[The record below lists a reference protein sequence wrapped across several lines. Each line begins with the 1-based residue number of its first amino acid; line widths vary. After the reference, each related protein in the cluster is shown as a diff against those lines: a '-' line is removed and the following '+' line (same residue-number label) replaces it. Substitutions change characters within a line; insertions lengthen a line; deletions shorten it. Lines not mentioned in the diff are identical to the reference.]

1 MNRSRAIF
9 FGLQTLLMLAAPATA
24 DVVLNGVTDAQASN
38 IRAFLSLADLECDA
52 PPWLVRWQARQADAE
67 IASSLEAL
75 GYYGARIVDSLEFP
89 TDACW
94 RASFQITPGEP
105 VIVRAVDIT
114 VDDPLAKE
122 PSIADL
128 VAKAG
133 KLKDKPLNHAQYDDV
148 KRGLLEAAQAM
159 GYFGAAFRVSAV
171 RVEPDALR
179 VSVTLDLAGGTRYT
193 FGDIEIVGDFLNRR
207 LIDAYIPFHTG
218 EPYDA
223 ALVARLRRNLADSG
237 YFGRSF
243 VTADADAAVDHAV
256 PIRIELYPRPRAWAY
271 SFGVGYATD
280 TGPRVR
286 ADARNDLVNYSG
298 HRASV
303 TSVLSTERSSLD
315 LQYRIPHLS
324 PLDDWFIFDAGL
336 AHLESTT
343 STSDIERIGARHTY
357 QQRAWVETD
366 FVDLTY
372 EDFEIAGENG
382 HSRLVLLGTTWTLLR
397 REQANRLAEGYRV
410 DVTLR
415 GAAQALGSDTDVAQV
430 ITTGKLIQP
439 VADAVRLIM
448 RTTVGWT
455 WKDKFADLPPS
466 IRFFAGG
473 DASIRGYT
481 FQSVGPERD
490 GNVIGGSRLL
500 TGSLE
505 LDYAFRPQWS
515 VAAFVDSG
523 SAYDDEPTFFTGVGM
538 GIRWYSPVGPVRVD
552 VAHPLDDP
560 SRQWRLYITIGPD
573 L

>member
-1 MNRSRAIF
+1 VNRSRAIF
-9 FGLQTLLMLAAPATA
+9 FGLQMLTTFAAPAA
-24 DVVLNGVTDAQASN
+24 AEVVLNGVTDPQAAN

-52 PPWLVRWQARQADAE
+52 PPWLVRWQAGQADAE
-67 IASSLEAL
+67 ITSSLEAL

-89 TDACW
+89 TDGCW
-94 RASFQITPGEP
+94 RAAFQITPGDP
-105 VIVRAVDIT
+105 VIVRAVDVT
-114 VDDPLAKE
+114 VDEPLIKE

-128 VAKAG
+128 VANAG
-133 KLKDKPLNHAQYDDV
+133 RLKDKPLNHAQYEDV

-159 GYFGAAFRVSAV
+159 GYLGAAFKVSEV

-179 VSVTLDLAGGTRYT
+179 ASVKLDLAGGTRYT
-193 FGDIEIVGDFLNRR
+193 FGEIEIVGDFLNPR
-207 LIDAYIPFHTG
+207 LVRAYIPFHTG
-218 EPYDA
+218 DPYDA

-243 VTADADAAVDHAV
+243 VTADVDAAVERAV
-256 PIRIELYPRPRAWAY
+256 PIRIELYPRARAWTYA
-271 SFGVGYATD
+271 FGVGYATD
-280 TGPRVR
+280 TGPRIR
-286 ADARNDLVNYSG
+286 ADAHNDLVNFSG

-303 TSVLSTERSSLD
+303 TSVLSPERSSLD
-315 LQYRIPHLS
+315 LQYRIPHLN

-336 AHLESTT
+336 AHLESST

-357 QQRAWVETD
+357 QQHAWVETD
-366 FVDLTY
+366 FVDLTH
-372 EDFEIAGENG
+372 EDFKIADENG

-397 REQANRLAEGYRV
+397 RDQPNRPTEGYHV
-410 DVTLR
+410 DLTLR

-430 ITTGKLIQP
+430 IANGKLIEG
-439 VADAVRLIM
+439 VTDSVRLIM
-448 RTTVGWT
+448 RTTAGWT

-473 DASIRGYT
+473 DASIRGYA

-538 GIRWYSPVGPVRVD
+538 GIRWYSPVGPIRVD